1 MPRGQ
6 PDGGQWVDEGL
17 SGEDRR
23 RGNGETRIAQARGGG
38 RGRPGGLPEM
48 TPAQAARYEI
58 AEALAKQ
65 ALRRVRDRDPDWK
78 PTPSLIETAE
88 GAIRAREGELAEAS
102 ARLRELL
109 RDAIPNTNPDW
120 GVNRLRKELIDRGF
134 VLHRP
139 ARRGRGII
147 LKNFSTKEEVRIME
161 VPTHRFR
168 TDPPQKHLNSYFYRY
183 RPEKDL
189 AEGSHITILDKY
201 E

>member
-1 MPRGQ
+1 
-6 PDGGQWVDEGL
+6 
-17 SGEDRR
+17 
-23 RGNGETRIAQARGGG
+23 
-38 RGRPGGLPEM
+38 M

-120 GVNRLRKELIDRGF
+120 GVNRLRKELT
-134 VLHRP
+134 
-139 ARRGRGII
+139 RRNLEYQGPTRDPGI
-147 LKNFSTKEEVRIME
+147 LMKNRQTTEEVRIMQR
-161 VPTHRFR
+161 PNTGPSR
-168 TDPPQKHLNSYFYRY
+168 TESRQKFLNSYYYRY
-183 RPEKDL
+183 RARDDL
-189 AEGSHITILDKY
+189 PWGDPITIPNK
-201 E
+201 

>member
-1 MPRGQ
+1 MRPATPLSRSRPPGAGTFDLAPLAGRLRDRLLKYRPDQPRVPRGQ

-17 SGEDRR
+17 AGSERR
-23 RGNGETRIAQARGGG
+23 RPQDETRIAQARTGG

-102 ARLRELL
+102 ARLREL
-109 RDAIPNTNPDW
+109 W
-120 GVNRLRKELIDRGF
+120 GVR
-134 VLHRP
+134 
-139 ARRGRGII
+139 
-147 LKNFSTKEEVRIME
+147 SRIPI
-161 VPTHRFR
+161 PTG
-168 TDPPQKHLNSYFYRY
+168 
-183 RPEKDL
+183 
-189 AEGSHITILDKY
+189 A
-201 E
+201 